1 MGRIGMIVD
10 GPIWKWCG
18 EGTVV
23 AQEIQGPYGKIAIE
37 EGVIATISGVA
48 ATECYG
54 LVGMAP
60 RNIQEGLSDLL
71 RRENY
76 ERGVDIQ
83 FNEDS
88 ISIQLYI
95 VVEYGVKISEVARNV
110 QERVKYAV
118 ESLLGLKVDRI
129 NVKVQGASY
138 SPKEKVI
145 GGTTLDVI
153 NGFAFK
159 SMLLAAARH
168 LDQQKDKINVERL
181 PGARWRHG
189 NKYVLT
195 LSAATK
201 ELEQFGNGKSGG

>member
-1 MGRIGMIVD
+1 MLRPCRHG
-10 GPIWKWCG
+10 
-18 EGTVV
+18 
-23 AQEIQGPYGKIAIE
+23 
-37 EGVIATISGVA
+37 
-48 ATECYG
+48 
-54 LVGMAP
+54 P

-129 NVKVQGASY
+129 NVKVQGVRVTR
-138 SPKEKVI
+138 PTRK
-145 GGTTLDVI
+145 
-153 NGFAFK
+153 
-159 SMLLAAARH
+159 
-168 LDQQKDKINVERL
+168 
-181 PGARWRHG
+181 
-189 NKYVLT
+189 
-195 LSAATK
+195 
-201 ELEQFGNGKSGG
+201 